1 MISRRSILRAAPLLF
16 AAPAIVRISSLM
28 PVRALPP
35 QYWGDLLIVEDVAAI
50 SWECSYGAVNVDP
63 RFFERLQHGVP
74 HVARDDRGR
83 ALSGDGGKI
92 LIFK

>member
-63 RFFERLQHGVP
+63 RFFERLEQMACVSYEA
-74 HVARDDRGR
+74 VSADSSFFEKLEDVR
-83 ALSGDGGKI
+83 
-92 LIFK
+92 